1 LSGSGELVERWR
13 GARAV
18 FQMKVIY
25 TDAVRAAEEVEK
37 N

>member
-1 LSGSGELVERWR
+1 VARRASG
-13 GARAV
+13 

-37 N
+37 ELKAEFWK